1 MAELESRVLCRH
13 RFWVQTAGRASTA
26 KGRCIMQDVRPGKTT
41 YVLPPYMVSKALM
54 DAYSA
59 PRLQAARRYVD
70 EQAAHC
76 DDILINEVARAERL
90 VVLCL
95 KHFFGFTVE
104 QTRGRR
110 SREPAYP
117 RQANRTAL
125 RTECARWSWNTYF
138 SIRHARPAGWQADRS
153 A

>member
-76 DDILINEVARAERL
+76 DDILINEVQSVSSCCVWKITSAL
-90 VVLCL
+90 
-95 KHFFGFTVE
+95 E
-104 QTRGRR
+104 QTRSHG
-110 SREPAYP
+110 S
-117 RQANRTAL
+117 
-125 RTECARWSWNTYF
+125 
-138 SIRHARPAGWQADRS
+138 G
-153 A
+153 